1 MAELALGTKPYLED
15 KKYSKREVESL
26 IFYIVNNINEV
37 IESTGSGITVE
48 SHHNAINK
56 SIVISVNHENKSYRM
71 EVL

>member
-26 IFYIVNNINEV
+26 IFEIVNNINEV
-37 IESTGSGITVE
+37 VGSTGSDVTIRA
-48 SHHNAINK
+48 HRNAFDK
-56 SIVISVNHENKSYRM
+56 SIVISVTQGNKSYRM